1 MKIMNLKET
10 EITKEFKLYFK
21 LLMID
26 EVVNYC
32 KFYLYS
38 VNRNEPNATLPI

>member
-21 LLMID
+21 LLMIE

-32 KFYLYS
+32 KFCLYS
-38 VNRNEPNATLPI
+38 VNRSEPNAILPI